1 MKTYQETLDWMF
13 SKLPMY
19 QREGKAAYKPGMGSM
34 LNLDAYLG
42 KPHKFFKSIHVAGT
56 NGKGS
61 TSHMIASVLQSAGY
75 KVGLYTSPHLLDFRE
90 RIKIN
95 GDLIGKKDVFKFITQ
110 HQNYFQLK
118 RTSFFEMT
126 VGMAFSYFKSAK
138 VDYAVIEVGLG
149 GRLDGTNVITPVLS
163 VITNIGL
170 DHIEFLGTSRPQIAI
185 EKAGIIKPSIPVVIG
200 EKDEE
205 TQFVFEKIAKL
216 NSAPLYFAESL
227 HIEWETDLKGGY
239 QVKNLHTALT
249 ALNHLS
255 DKKIDNKSIQKG
267 FKNVIS
273 NTGIQGRWQFISEKP
288 KILLDIGH
296 NKEGLS
302 LIVEQLQNLTF
313 NKLHI
318 VLGFVKGK
326 NVNELISLFPEEATI
341 YLSTPKIQR
350 GYPLESLKAD
360 LKDSKRKIN
369 YFDTVVESFQYA
381 NSKVFKND
389 LVLVCGSTFVVAEI
403 LSFLKHEKLKL

>member
-75 KVGLYTSPHLLDFRE
+75 KVGLYTSPHLIDFRE

-95 GDLIGKKDVFKFITQ
+95 GDLIGKKDVIKFITQ

-227 HIEWETDLKGGY
+227 HMEWETDLKGGY
-239 QVKNLHTALT
+239 QVKNFHTALT
-249 ALNHLS
+249 ALNYLS
-255 DKKIDNKSIQKG
+255 DKKIDNKSIQQG

-360 LKDSKRKIN
+360 LTDSKRKIN

-403 LSFLKHEKLKL
+403 LSFLKHEKL

>member
-1 MKTYQETLDWMF
+1 MKTYQDTLDWMF

-19 QREGKAAYKPGMGSM
+19 QREGNAAYKPGLGSM
-34 LNLDAYLG
+34 LNLDTYLG
-42 KPHKFFKSIHVAGT
+42 RPHKSFKSVHVAGT

-95 GDLIGKKDVFKFITQ
+95 GDLIGKKDVIKFITQ

-227 HIEWETDLKGGY
+227 HMEWETDLKGGY

-255 DKKIDNKSIQKG
+255 DKKIDNKSIQQG

-360 LKDSKRKIN
+360 LTDSKRKIN

-403 LSFLKHEKLKL
+403 LSFLKHEKL

>member
-95 GDLIGKKDVFKFITQ
+95 GDLIGKKDVIKFITQ

-227 HIEWETDLKGGY
+227 HMEWETDLKGGY
-239 QVKNLHTALT
+239 QVKNFHTALT
-249 ALNHLS
+249 ALNYLS
-255 DKKIDNKSIQKG
+255 DKKIDNKSIQQG

-302 LIVEQLQNLTF
+302 LIIEQLQNLTF

-326 NVNELISLFPEEATI
+326 NVNELISLFPEEASI

-350 GYPLESLKAD
+350 GYPLVSLKAD
-360 LKDSKRKIN
+360 LTHSKRKIN

-403 LSFLKHEKLKL
+403 LSFLKHEKL

>member
-95 GDLIGKKDVFKFITQ
+95 GDLIGKKDVIKFITQ

-227 HIEWETDLKGGY
+227 HMEWETDLKGGY
-239 QVKNLHTALT
+239 QVKNFHTALT
-249 ALNHLS
+249 ALNYLS
-255 DKKIDNKSIQKG
+255 DKKIDNKSIQQG

-360 LKDSKRKIN
+360 LTDSKRKIN

-381 NSKVFKND
+381 YSKVFKND
-389 LVLVCGSTFVVAEI
+389 LLLVCGSTFVVAEI
-403 LSFLKHEKLKL
+403 LSFLKHEKL

>member
-1 MKTYQETLDWMF
+1 MKTYRETLDWMF

-95 GDLIGKKDVFKFITQ
+95 GDLIGKKDVIKFITQ

-227 HIEWETDLKGGY
+227 HMELETDLKGGY

-255 DKKIDNKSIQKG
+255 DKKIDNKSIQQG

-326 NVNELISLFPEEATI
+326 NVNELISLFPEEAII

-360 LKDSKRKIN
+360 LTDSKRKIN

-403 LSFLKHEKLKL
+403 LSFLKHEKL

>member
-95 GDLIGKKDVFKFITQ
+95 GDLIGKKDVIKFITQ

-126 VGMAFSYFKSAK
+126 VGMALSYFKSAK

-227 HIEWETDLKGGY
+227 HMEWETDLKGGY
-239 QVKNLHTALT
+239 QVKNFHTALT
-249 ALNHLS
+249 ALNYLS
-255 DKKIDNKSIQKG
+255 DKKIDNKSIQQG

-360 LKDSKRKIN
+360 LTDSKRKIN

-403 LSFLKHEKLKL
+403 LSFLKHEKL

>member
-95 GDLIGKKDVFKFITQ
+95 GDLIGKKDVIKFITQ

-227 HIEWETDLKGGY
+227 HMEWETDLKGGY
-239 QVKNLHTALT
+239 QVKNFHTALT
-249 ALNHLS
+249 ALNYLS
-255 DKKIDNKSIQKG
+255 DKKIDNKSIQQG

-326 NVNELISLFPEEATI
+326 NVNELISLFPEEASI

-350 GYPLESLKAD
+350 GYPLVSLKAD
-360 LKDSKRKIN
+360 LTHSKRKIN

-403 LSFLKHEKLKL
+403 LSFLKHEKL

>member
-75 KVGLYTSPHLLDFRE
+75 KVGLYTSPHLIDFRE

-95 GDLIGKKDVFKFITQ
+95 GDLIGKKDVIKFITQ

-227 HIEWETDLKGGY
+227 HMEWETDLKGGY
-239 QVKNLHTALT
+239 QVKNFHTALT
-249 ALNHLS
+249 ALNYLS
-255 DKKIDNKSIQKG
+255 DKKIDNKSIQQG

-360 LKDSKRKIN
+360 LTDSKRKIN

-381 NSKVFKND
+381 YSKVFKND

-403 LSFLKHEKLKL
+403 LSFLKHEKL

>member
-1 MKTYQETLDWMF
+1 MEFITPIPLEC
-13 SKLPMY
+13 SP
-19 QREGKAAYKPGMGSM
+19 
-34 LNLDAYLG
+34 DA
-42 KPHKFFKSIHVAGT
+42 
-56 NGKGS
+56 
-61 TSHMIASVLQSAGY
+61 
-75 KVGLYTSPHLLDFRE
+75 
-90 RIKIN
+90 
-95 GDLIGKKDVFKFITQ
+95 KKDVIKFITQ

-205 TQFVFEKIAKL
+205 TQFIFDKIAKL

-227 HIEWETDLKGGY
+227 HMEWETDLKGGY

-255 DKKIDNKSIQKG
+255 DKKIDNKSIKQG

-296 NKEGLS
+296 NKEGIS

-313 NKLHI
+313 NNLHI

-326 NVNELISLFPEEATI
+326 NVNELISLFPEKASI

-350 GYPLESLKAD
+350 GYPLEILKAD

-381 NSKVFKND
+381 NSKVYKND

-403 LSFLKHEKLKL
+403 LSFLKDEKL

>member
-1 MKTYQETLDWMF
+1 
-13 SKLPMY
+13 
-19 QREGKAAYKPGMGSM
+19 
-34 LNLDAYLG
+34 
-42 KPHKFFKSIHVAGT
+42 
-56 NGKGS
+56 
-61 TSHMIASVLQSAGY
+61 MIASVLQSAGY

-95 GDLIGKKDVFKFITQ
+95 GDLIGKKDVIKFITQ